1 MNIEKIP
8 FGNIGNC
15 DIYIYKLKNNN
26 GLEVHVATYGAT
38 VTSILVPEKDGSKS
52 NIVCG
57 FNTLEGYFSD
67 EYIANAPYFGSTI
80 GRYCSMINSASFNL
94 NGKMVQV
101 TKNAGD
107 DNLHGGTKG
116 FDKRIWDSEIVT
128 LENGDQAIRFSLTSE
143 DGDQGFPGKVDAKV
157 TMGLTEANEFVID
170 YKATTDAPTP
180 LAMTNHSYFNLSGFK
195 NNVENYRVK
204 INATKVLPL
213 NESGDLADKLRD
225 VKGQC
230 LDLTSEKVIGDVQT
244 ENGGSFEHYYVFDGL
259 SDEPRLVAEITDT
272 VSNRKLEVLTTE
284 HGMLLYTSKYTSEK
298 LCRESGEQYGKH
310 RAFCCETHRYP
321 NGPNLKGAEHIITT
335 PDQPFKSKT
344 IFKFNF

>member
-1 MNIEKIP
+1 MSPCVITSYSIH
-8 FGNIGNC
+8 
-15 DIYIYKLKNNN
+15 YTKLY
-26 GLEVHVATYGAT
+26 E
-38 VTSILVPEKDGSKS
+38 
-52 NIVCG
+52 
-57 FNTLEGYFSD
+57 
-67 EYIANAPYFGSTI
+67 
-80 GRYCSMINSASFNL
+80 
-94 NGKMVQV
+94 
-101 TKNAGD
+101 
-107 DNLHGGTKG
+107 
-116 FDKRIWDSEIVT
+116 
-128 LENGDQAIRFSLTSE
+128 E

-195 NNVENYRVK
+195 NNVENYHVK

-284 HGMLLYTSKYTSEK
+284 HGMLLYTSKYTS
-298 LCRESGEQYGKH
+298 Y
-310 RAFCCETHRYP
+310 
-321 NGPNLKGAEHIITT
+321 
-335 PDQPFKSKT
+335 
-344 IFKFNF
+344 NFV